1 MVIHTG
7 IALKNHSIGQLVK
20 DVRNMMQPHTAI
32 RLKERRSNKV
42 KDFVAVSASLGVSF
56 MMLFSQNE
64 NTGNIHFRVAKM
76 SHGPTIS
83 FKVMEYSL
91 CKDIAR
97 SMKSPKSLSKSSME
111 FQNPPLLVLNG
122 FTNPK
127 EAEPYEKLVITMFQN
142 MFPPIN
148 PQSIKVNTI
157 RRVMLVNKD
166 KKTGLIDIRH
176 YVIDTKLVDVSKNVR
191 KLVTIRKKHG
201 KKLPDLSKADDVADI
216 ILDPYAAAGFTS
228 ESEVETDA
236 VVEVREE
243 EEENVTKMQNK
254 SSKTAS
260 TTPISSGAFED
271 EAKAEN
277 GNEQPELK
285 RKKAVK
291 LTEIGPR
298 MRLRLEKIEE
308 DVCDGKVLYH
318 WKIHKTEKELSKM
331 DKVHS
336 VRKKQKL
343 ERKQEQRENIEKK
356 KKKHNRKVRFAQDE
370 NKEDI
375 EETTENVKDDT
386 RAKSNKSNKETEEF
400 IPLGGRDD
408 NDDDDDDSDQLFD
421 EE

>member
-7 IALKNHSIGQLVK
+7 TALNNHSIGQLVK

-42 KDFVAVSASLGVSF
+42 KDFVAVSASLGISF

-83 FKVMEYSL
+83 FKIMEYSL

-97 SMKSPKSLSKSSME
+97 SLKSPKSLSKSSLE

-127 EAEPYEKLVITMFQN
+127 EAEPHEKLVITMFQN

-191 KLVTIRKKHG
+191 KLVTIRNKHG
-201 KKLPDLSKADDVADI
+201 KKLPNLSKADDVADI

-243 EEENVTKMQNK
+243 EEENITKMK
-254 SSKTAS
+254 SKSTKTIGVKPAS
-260 TTPISSGAFED
+260 TGSGAFEEESKGED
-271 EAKAEN
+271 GSEK
-277 GNEQPELK
+277 PELK

-298 MRLRLEKIEE
+298 MKLRLEKIEE
-308 DVCDGKVLYH
+308 AVCDGKVLYH
-318 WKIHKTEKELSKM
+318 WNIHKSEKEINKM
-331 DKVHS
+331 EQVHS
-336 VRKKQKL
+336 TRKKQKL
-343 ERKQEQRENIEKK
+343 ERKQEQKENVEKK
-356 KKKHNRKVRFAQDE
+356 KKKHKRKVRFVQDAE
-370 NKEDI
+370 ESKNEDREI
-375 EETTENVKDDT
+375 IDNAETNTQP
-386 RAKSNKSNKETEEF
+386 RSKSKRETKEF
-400 IPLGGRDD
+400 IPLGA
-408 NDDDDDDSDQLFD
+408 NDEDDDSDQLFD
-421 EE
+421 EK